1 FIKGD
6 SANLPKVDSL
16 TVANFIAK
24 NKDFCEAEY
33 RNVKTSLSSRESYGD
48 DAVGYVQL
56 QRDSKLCTVNV
67 TVIVEEKNGVIVSA
81 RCQDC
86 PASEGGCKHAVAFL
100 MWLHRRS
107 EEPSCTQIEC
117 YWKKSQLSKVGTSLK
132 FITSKEIAKSNIPT
146 SSDNAVLNKFI
157 ELAAAKEIKN
167 CELIR
172 YMKNSMEDLL
182 WTSMYQFEEFV
193 NKILPLFTPN
203 VLKDVEEKTRNQSE
217 NNLWHEL
224 RFGRVTASKAYDI
237 SRCKTSD
244 GSLDLGRQR
253 PSTQAMKRGR
263 LLEQKVFEVVKKI
276 LGKDIKKCGLFISK
290 LNSMIAVS
298 PDGIS
303 EQFLVEIKCPFTE
316 ETIKNYLQDEETI
329 KKMLCPNA
337 APNVCLWY
345 KKSNYCIADNKFESN
360 KKVNIIDVDFNEEY
374 INTLLNQL
382 LLFWK
387 TNIYPLLFKMS
398 KV

>member
-1 FIKGD
+1 MEAGFIKGD

-16 TVANFIAK
+16 MVANFFAR

-56 QRDSKLCTVNV
+56 QRDSTFKLCTVKCGVCPEHKVRTKPYSV
-67 TVIVEEKNGVIVSA
+67 TVIVDEKNGVIVSA

-182 WTSMYQFEEFV
+182 WTSMYQLCIKYGVPSSEEFV

-203 VLKDVEEKTRNQSE
+203 VLKEVEEKTLNQSE

-224 RFGRVTASKAYDI
+224 R
-237 SRCKTSD
+237 
-244 GSLDLGRQR
+244 
-253 PSTQAMKRGR
+253 
-263 LLEQKVFEVVKKI
+263 
-276 LGKDIKKCGLFISK
+276 
-290 LNSMIAVS
+290 
-298 PDGIS
+298 
-303 EQFLVEIKCPFTE
+303 
-316 ETIKNYLQDEETI
+316 
-329 KKMLCPNA
+329 
-337 APNVCLWY
+337 
-345 KKSNYCIADNKFESN
+345 
-360 KKVNIIDVDFNEEY
+360 
-374 INTLLNQL
+374 
-382 LLFWK
+382 
-387 TNIYPLLFKMS
+387 
-398 KV
+398 